1 VITAP
6 HEVSDLLWN
15 DADCLSLRHVRSAE
29 YLAAIREL
37 VAEQEFGG
45 EAGAEFLRIFD
56 QLEAANPADFTAVWT
71 DPTSYLWARTT
82 YQLLG
87 AHFGSVDVSPIAAA
101 WQAQYGS
108 ASSEAAAVRQLSFFK
123 LLALGL
129 ALRTGKDCELETPL
143 AVKLPITIPGT
154 RWSLDGEGTVCIH
167 GVHGQQLKISQG
179 NRTSLLSKQT
189 ATSAAGEIVWDECP
203 VVSVG
208 PCEVR
213 MQTSIFRLPGIG
225 YGDPLQEAGPAYQSE
240 RTGLVERVLQ
250 AVARY
255 SPNEFEQ
262 IASHMQVIALKSAD
276 GGDYGNV
283 SHSELPGACV
293 LSVLHEPMIMGDRLI
308 HEFHHNRLFC
318 VEEQCGAFFDCER
331 GDAIRERRYYSPW
344 RDEPRSLHGILHA
357 LYVTQPVWNYWHRV
371 RSEGA
376 GSEQLLAFAD
386 DQLRRL
392 PLQHARAVEVLRA
405 SGNFT
410 EQGEILFEGIAANAA
425 KIYQQAAA
433 LTPRET
439 LGYAFT
445 PDGGIVPQLSRSGDR
460 QVTGAEAVEEHYRLF
475 AEGQLEP
482 AIA

>member
-1 VITAP
+1 
-6 HEVSDLLWN
+6 
-15 DADCLSLRHVRSAE
+15 
-29 YLAAIREL
+29 
-37 VAEQEFGG
+37 
-45 EAGAEFLRIFD
+45 
-56 QLEAANPADFTAVWT
+56 
-71 DPTSYLWARTT
+71 
-82 YQLLG
+82 
-87 AHFGSVDVSPIAAA
+87 
-101 WQAQYGS
+101 
-108 ASSEAAAVRQLSFFK
+108 
-123 LLALGL
+123 LGL
-129 ALRTGKDCELETPL
+129 ALRTGKDFELDTPL
-143 AVKLPITIPGT
+143 AVKLPISIPGT
-154 RWSLDGEGTVCIH
+154 RWSLDGVGTVCIH
-167 GVHGQQLKISQG
+167 GVQGNQLKISQG
-179 NRTSLLSKQT
+179 SRMRLLSKHAGT
-189 ATSAAGEIVWDECP
+189 GAANEIVWGECP

-213 MQTSIFRLPGIG
+213 MQTAVFRLPGIG
-225 YGDPLQEAGPAYQSE
+225 YGDPLEEAGPSYQRD
-240 RTGLVERVLQ
+240 RTALVERVLQ
-250 AVARY
+250 SVARY
-255 SPNEFEQ
+255 APNTFEQ
-262 IASHMQVIALKSAD
+262 IAAHMQVVTLKSAD

-318 VEEQCGAFFDCER
+318 VEEQCGAFFDCDR

-357 LYVTQPVWNYWHRV
+357 LYVTQPVWNYWYRV

-405 SGNFT
+405 NGNFT

-425 KIYQQAAA
+425 KIYQQATA

-445 PDGGIVPQLSRSGDR
+445 PDGGITPQLSRSGDR
-460 QVTGAEAVEEHYRLF
+460 QVTGAQAVEEHYRLF
-475 AEGQLEP
+475 AEGQKGLELAP
-482 AIA
+482 AAA